1 VEDAV
6 PEHQD
11 NREAVIARA
20 RSFLFVPGD
29 RADRFDKAVGS
40 GADIVILDLEDAV
53 AADRK
58 DSARDFVRQWLDRG
72 NRALVRLNGADT
84 QWFSDDSQLCG
95 HPSLIGAMLPK
106 AEPGVVLERVTA
118 VCPIVALV
126 ETARGIRRLDDIALT
141 SGVVRLAF
149 GSVDL
154 ALDLGFT
161 GPDAALDPLRL
172 ELVTA
177 SRAAGIAPP
186 IGGVTTDFRDPTQV
200 RSDMQREAALGFS
213 AKLCIHPAQVEP
225 IHEGLR
231 PDSSELE
238 QARRIVAAF
247 DAAEGAAAAFEG
259 KMIDKP
265 VVESARRLLAAAGLK
280 S

>member
-1 VEDAV
+1 VEDTV

-11 NREAVIARA
+11 NQEATIARA

-29 RADRFDKAVGS
+29 RADRFDKAAAS

-53 AADRK
+53 PVERK
-58 DSARDFVRQWLDRG
+58 DSARDLVRHWLDRG
-72 NRALVRLNGADT
+72 GRALVRLNGADS
-84 QWFSDDSQLCG
+84 QWFGVDSQLCG
-95 HPSLIGAMLPK
+95 HPSLIGAILPK
-106 AEPGVVLERVTA
+106 AEPGDALKSVGSS
-118 VCPIVALV
+118 CPTVALV
-126 ETARGIRRLDDIALT
+126 ETAGGVRGLDDITAT
-141 SGVVRLAF
+141 HGVIRLAF

-161 GPDAALDPLRL
+161 GPDEALDPVRL

-177 SRAAGIAPP
+177 SRAANIAPP
-186 IGGVTTDFRDPTQV
+186 IGGVTVDFRDPA
-200 RSDMQREAALGFS
+200 RILSDMRREAALGFT

-225 IHEGLR
+225 IHEALR
-231 PDSSELE
+231 PDSSRLE
-238 QARRIVAAF
+238 KARQIVAAF
-247 DAAEGAAAAFEG
+247 EAADGAAAAFEG

>member
-1 VEDAV
+1 MS
-6 PEHQD
+6 EHQSK
-11 NREAVIARA
+11 RKAAIASA

-29 RADRFDKAVGS
+29 RADRFDKAAAS
-40 GADIVILDLEDAV
+40 GADIVVLDLEDAV
-53 AADRK
+53 PVERK
-58 DSARDFVRQWLDRG
+58 DSARDLVKQWLDRG
-72 NRALVRLNGADT
+72 GKALIRLNGADT
-84 QWFSDDSQLCG
+84 RWFGDDSKLCG

-106 AEPGVVLERVTA
+106 AEPGVAIERIGEA
-118 VCPIVALV
+118 CPTVALV
-126 ETARGIRRLDDIALT
+126 ETARGMRRLDDIAAAP
-141 SGVVRLAF
+141 GVVRLAF

-161 GPDAALDPLRL
+161 APDEALDPLRL
-172 ELVTA
+172 ELVAA

-186 IGGVTTDFRDPTQV
+186 IGGVTIDFSDPA
-200 RSDMQREAALGFS
+200 RILSDTRREAALGFT
-213 AKLCIHPAQVEP
+213 AKLSIHPAQVEP
-225 IHEGLR
+225 IHEALR
-231 PDSSELE
+231 PGSSALE

-247 DAAEGAAAAFEG
+247 EAAGGAAAAFEG

>member
-1 VEDAV
+1 M
-6 PEHQD
+6 PEHQSH
-11 NREAVIARA
+11 REAAIASA

-29 RADRFDKAVGS
+29 RADRFDKAIAS

-53 AADRK
+53 PAEKK
-58 DSARDFVRQWLDRG
+58 DSARDLVKQWLDRG
-72 NRALVRLNGADT
+72 GTALVRLNGADS
-84 QWFSDDSQLCG
+84 QWFGDDSQLCV
-95 HPSLIGAMLPK
+95 HPSLIGVMLPK
-106 AEPGVVLERVTA
+106 AEPGEALEQMART
-118 VCPIVALV
+118 CPTVALV
-126 ETARGIRRLDDIALT
+126 ETARAVRSLDSIGSTAGL
-141 SGVVRLAF
+141 VRLAF

-161 GPDAALDPLRL
+161 ASDGALDPLRL
-172 ELVTA
+172 ELVAA

-186 IGGVTTDFRDPTQV
+186 IGGVTVDFRDPT
-200 RSDMQREAALGFS
+200 RIFSDTRREAALGFT

-225 IHEGLR
+225 VHDALR
-231 PDSSELE
+231 PDPSALE
-238 QARRIVAAF
+238 QARQIVAAF
-247 DAAEGAAAAFEG
+247 EATNGAAAGFEG